1 MNEISAVIMQL
12 AKLLP
17 GLYLGLKPGQPVF
30 VQAGKSHA
38 DFLNAIGEEL
48 ARSGAGEIMVHLV
61 DPARK
66 SIAQMQME
74 QDELCQKSV
83 RLGASYVRI
92 AGPEDPSFYAG
103 LNPDERRILDVSVL
117 RPVGEYRRRIM
128 AGLIPR
134 CLLPGPTEEWGK
146 QVYPGQAPQAARTQ
160 LARDIAR
167 FCFLDQEDP
176 QAAFLAFDESLERAR
191 QRLQDSSIRSLHLEG
206 EGTDLRIQLS
216 PKAIWLGGRK
226 WTPDG
231 TRFYANVP
239 IGEVFTTPLAAATEG
254 VVRITMPTLAGGVEV
269 SNLSLQF
276 SAGRLVDFT
285 ANLGV
290 GAFRDLLATDSEGGS
305 LYVGEIALVSMDSP
319 LAAGDTVYREIL
331 VDEKRRSHLA
341 LGEGY
346 TNTILGGPA
355 MSPEELRNNGVN
367 KSVLHHDLMIGSS
380 EVDVTAE
387 TYDGRSVPVMK
398 QGRWA
403 FR

>member
-1 MNEISAVIMQL
+1 MDEIRAVIRQL

-38 DFLNAIGEEL
+38 EFLGTIEEEL
-48 ARSGAGEIMVHLV
+48 ALSGAGEIMVHLV

-66 SIAQMQME
+66 SIAEMQME

-83 RLGASYVRI
+83 RLGASYVKI
-92 AGPEDPSFYAG
+92 AGPEDRRFYAG
-103 LNPDERRILDVSVL
+103 LDPDERRILDVSVL

-146 QVYPGQAPQAARTQ
+146 QVYPGEAPQTAATH

-167 FCFLDQEDP
+167 FCFLEEEDP
-176 QAAFLAFDESLERAR
+176 RAAFLAFDESLEKAR
-191 QRLQDSSIRSLHLEG
+191 RRLQDLSIRSLHFEG
-206 EGTDLRIQLS
+206 GGTDLRIQLS
-216 PKAIWLGGRK
+216 GKAIWMGGRK
-226 WTPDG
+226 WAPDG
-231 TRFYANVP
+231 TRFYANIP

-254 VVRITMPTLAGGVEV
+254 VVRVTVPTFAGGVEV
-269 SNLSLQF
+269 DNLLLQF
-276 SAGRLVDFT
+276 QAGRLVDFT
-285 ANLGV
+285 ASTGAE
-290 GAFRDLLATDSEGGS
+290 AFRDLLAADSEGGS
-305 LYVGEIALVSMDSP
+305 HYLGEIALVSMDSP
-319 LAAGDTVYREIL
+319 LAAGQTVYREIL

-367 KSVLHHDLMIGSS
+367 QSVLHHDLMIGSS
-380 EVDVTAE
+380 EIDVTAE
-387 TYDGRSVPVMK
+387 TSDGRSVPILK
-398 QGRWA
+398 QGSWA